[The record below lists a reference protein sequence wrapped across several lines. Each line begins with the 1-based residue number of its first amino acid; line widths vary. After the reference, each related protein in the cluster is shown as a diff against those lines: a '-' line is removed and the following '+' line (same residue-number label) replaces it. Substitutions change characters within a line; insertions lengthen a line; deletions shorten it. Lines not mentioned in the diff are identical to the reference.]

1 MFSCDIDRVTVFNE
15 KLAGVDQA
23 LSELGRSDEEISDVR
38 SRFADAKPVD
48 LEAVDGE
55 LRALA
60 EGAALE
66 MATVATNTA
75 RTRAADA
82 PAQDWDNENTD
93 VQSMDDSD
101 FVLLVDEDDL
111 EELEKAG
118 EEDDVRTP
126 PAISREN
133 EGDEGFF
140 KKLFGSRRTSNRP

>member
-23 LSELGRSDEEISDVR
+23 LSELGRSDEEISNVR
-38 SRFADAKPVD
+38 GRFADAKPVD

-75 RTRAADA
+75 RTRAADT

-126 PAISREN
+126 LAISREN